1 MRKSAKKTT
10 NTGLDD
16 SGNSSFQKRNSR

>member
-10 NTGLDD
+10 VTGLDD
-16 SGNSSFQKRNSR
+16 SENSY

>member
-10 NTGLDD
+10 IKASDD
-16 SGNSSFQKRNSR
+16 SENSY